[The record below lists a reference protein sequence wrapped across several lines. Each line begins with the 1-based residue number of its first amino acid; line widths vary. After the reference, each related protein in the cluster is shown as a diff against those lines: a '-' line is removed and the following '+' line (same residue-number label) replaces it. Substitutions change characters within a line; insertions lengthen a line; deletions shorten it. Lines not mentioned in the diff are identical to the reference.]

1 MAEPVVTILDAVDAV
16 LDTLLRTQVSRLRA
30 TGATEA
36 RDEQVGFQPPNQT
49 WSSAVDSLVSVP
61 ALNVYLVD
69 LVENVELRSSDVLR
83 EPVAGQVRE
92 HRAPVRVDCHYLITA
107 WSPAKDLAA
116 RASIEHALLF
126 QVMEVLFRRSLLV
139 PGAVFGR
146 RERPPGFPP
155 DLVDTALPIAVAPS
169 EGFPKLAEFW
179 GTMGD
184 TQAWKPA
191 VHLVVTIPVAFPA
204 EAAAAPVTTRV
215 VRYRT
220 AGGQDGG
227 EPRIA
232 IGGRVLDATQTPPV
246 ALSGAWVRLES
257 PAGEPHATTRTDASG
272 RFVFGD
278 LAPGDYQL
286 RWRAGPRPE
295 PNPRPV
301 TVPSPTG
308 DYDLE
313 FV

>member
-16 LDTLLRTQVSRLRA
+16 LDTLLRTQVSRLWA
-30 TGATEA
+30 AGATEA
-36 RDEQVGFQPPNQT
+36 RDEQVGFQPPDQS
-49 WSSAVDSLVSVP
+49 WRGLVDGLVSVP

-69 LVENVELRSSDVLR
+69 LLENVELRSGEVLR

-92 HRAPVRVDCHYLITA
+92 RRAPVRVDCHYLITA

-126 QVMEVLFRRSLLV
+126 QVMEVLFRRSRLV
-139 PGAVFGR
+139 PAAVFGS
-146 RERPPGFPP
+146 RERPPGFPAE
-155 DLVDTALPIAVAPS
+155 LVDSDLPMAVAPR

-191 VHLVVTIPVAFPA
+191 VHLVVTVPVPFPP
-204 EAAAAPVTTRV
+204 EVAATPVTTRV
-215 VRYRT
+215 ARYWT
-220 AGGQDGG
+220 AGGQGG
-227 EPRIA
+227 TEVRIA
-232 IGGRVLDATQTPPV
+232 IGGRVLDATQTPAV
-246 ALSGAWVRLES
+246 ALPGAWVRIER
-257 PAGEPHATTRTDASG
+257 AGGEPLATTRTDASG

-308 DYDLE
+308 DYDLK